1 MTATTTTLVLDP
13 EIPQRRAARADASVW
28 VGASAGTGKTKVLT
42 DRVLTLLLAGTA
54 PDKILCLTFTKAAA
68 AEMATRLAT
77 RLALWTTL
85 PDAALTAQVEK
96 LLGAAP
102 SEDQVRLARRL
113 FARVLDVPGGMK
125 IQTIHSFCQ
134 ALLRRFPLEAGVAPH
149 FEVMDD
155 RDAAEAMAEAQDYV
169 LSQARAGADWELAE
183 SLAALTRLVHEMK
196 FPDLLAQL
204 STQRGRIR
212 RMLAAHGGLPG
223 AVAAVCRLLGVEP
236 GERPEDVITRACAD
250 DAFDAAGL
258 RLCITALQGGSA
270 KDCEKADVLAAF
282 LAGEV
287 PARVV
292 AWADWCGVFLTAK
305 GELRKTLA
313 TKAVYKAN
321 PMAEEILTAEAER
334 LCRLAAR
341 VKACTVASAT
351 AALLRIADAVLGR
364 YEGWKRSRARMDYD
378 DLIQTAR
385 RLLEDEGRAA
395 WVLYKLDAGLD
406 HLLIDEAQDT
416 NPDQWAVVGAITREF
431 FSGVGA
437 RDAVTRTVFA
447 VGDRKQSIYS
457 FQGADPDAF
466 ERMRKQFAAH
476 VPAAGAT
483 WDEVPLEF
491 SFRSTPAVLEAV
503 DAVFT
508 STAAQDGVVLPGEAV
523 RHIPFRKG
531 QAGVVEVWPP
541 VQPADLAEPDAWKPP
556 IERITGDSAQ
566 TRLARLVARR
576 IAAMVKGG
584 ERLASADRAIRPGD
598 IMVLVRRRG
607 PFVEDL
613 VRALKELDVEV
624 AGVDRMVLTEQ
635 MAVMDLMAL
644 GQFLLLPDDD
654 LTLACV
660 LKGPLIGLTEE
671 ELFTLAHGR
680 MGRLWAALAD
690 RQGADDVYGRAYAAL
705 LDLLRRADFLRP
717 HELFAH
723 VLSGPLEGRRK
734 LLGRLGWEA
743 EDPIDEFLS
752 MTLAYERTHAPSL
765 QGFLHWFETGATEI
779 KRDLEGGDRDA
790 VRVMTVHGSKGLQA
804 PVVFLPDCMQVPTT
818 GPTLLWHGDGEDKL
832 LLWPPNS
839 DAAEDVCQGLKDE
852 AKAAREREYR
862 RLLYVAMTRAE
873 DRLIVC
879 GWETRKGRPAGCW
892 YDLIRDAVEPLAAEV
907 EDAFLAAEGETAGS
921 TVLRLVSPQ
930 TAEPDRRREARAEA
944 AEREPL

>member
-1 MTATTTTLVLDP
+1 MTLSTSTPPSTPAAFDP

-68 AEMATRLAT
+68 AEMSTRLAN

-85 PDAALTAQVEK
+85 SDADLTAQLTK

-102 SEDQVRLARRL
+102 AAGQVRLARRL

-155 RDAAEAMAEAQDYV
+155 RDAAEAMAEAQEFV
-169 LSQARAGADWELAE
+169 LSRARAGVDWELAE
-183 SLAALTRLVHEMK
+183 ALAALTRLVHEMK
-196 FPDLLAQL
+196 FPDLLAEL
-204 STQRGRIR
+204 ATQRGRIR
-212 RMLAAHGGLPG
+212 RMLERHGGLAG
-223 AVAAVCRLLGVEP
+223 AVAAVCGTLGVAP
-236 GERPEDVITRACAD
+236 GERPADVITRACAD

-258 RLCITALQGGSA
+258 RLCINALRAGSA
-270 KDCEKADVLAAF
+270 KDCEKADVMAAF
-282 LAGEV
+282 LAGDGA
-287 PARVV
+287 ARAA
-292 AWADWCGVFLTAK
+292 AWDDWCGVFLTAK
-305 GELRKTLA
+305 GEVRKTLA
-313 TKAVYKAN
+313 TKAALKAN
-321 PMAEEILTAEAER
+321 PMAEDILAAEAER
-334 LCRLAAR
+334 LCALAAR
-341 VKACTVASAT
+341 IRACAVAAAT
-351 AALLRIADAVLGR
+351 AALLHIASAVLGR

-437 RDAVTRTVFA
+437 RDGVTRTVFA

-466 ERMRKQFAAH
+466 EHMRALFADH

-491 SFRSTPAVLEAV
+491 SFRSAPAVLEAV

-508 STAAQDGVVLPGEAV
+508 SSAAQDGVVLPGEAV
-523 RHIPFRKG
+523 RHIPFRRG
-531 QAGVVEVWPP
+531 QGGMVEVWPP
-541 VQPADLAEPDAWKPP
+541 VLPTDLAEPDAWKPP

-566 TRLARLVARR
+566 TRLARLMARR
-576 IAAMVKGG
+576 IDAMVRGG
-584 ERLASADRAIRPGD
+584 EMLDSAERPIRPGD

-613 VRALKELDVEV
+613 VRSLKELNVEV

-660 LKGPLIGLTEE
+660 LKGPLIGLSEDQ
-671 ELFTLAHGR
+671 LFDLAHGR
-680 MGRLWAALAD
+680 TGRLWTALSQRA
-690 RQGADDVYGRAYAAL
+690 GADDAFGRAYDAL
-705 LDLLRRADFLRP
+705 ADLLRRADFLRP
-717 HELFAH
+717 HELYAH

-752 MTLAYERTHAPSL
+752 MTLPSRAPTPPACKASC
-765 QGFLHWFETGATEI
+765 TGS
-779 KRDLEGGDRDA
+779 RP
-790 VRVMTVHGSKGLQA
+790 A
-804 PVVFLPDCMQVPTT
+804 PPRSSAI
-818 GPTLLWHGDGEDKL
+818 W
-832 LLWPPNS
+832 
-839 DAAEDVCQGLKDE
+839 
-852 AKAAREREYR
+852 KAAT
-862 RLLYVAMTRAE
+862 ATP
-873 DRLIVC
+873 C
-879 GWETRKGRPAGCW
+879 G
-892 YDLIRDAVEPLAAEV
+892 
-907 EDAFLAAEGETAGS
+907 
-921 TVLRLVSPQ
+921 
-930 TAEPDRRREARAEA
+930 
-944 AEREPL
+944 